1 MSPFRG
7 FRGVDDSASGRY
19 PSFGHRSNWAVR
31 GRCRRR
37 HHPFFFGMSGY
48 RHHGSAYGGYHG
60 GFDGYPGYGGYQGY
74 PGQGVDDY
82 HNQPDGGYGGGYGH
96 GGVQGYG
103 GRNHGGGY
111 GHGGVQGY
119 GDQDHGYG
127 GVQNYD
133 QDQGYGGG
141 YGGSGHGYGGY
152 GGASHSQHDYSD
164 HDHSQNM
171 HQNSQFMDGRNGL
184 YDSRQRHADES
195 YLDQTGHDMTMT
207 DGYGQR
213 ASEDD
218 HSMDAGRRA
227 ADSQDVHIRRPDGS
241 MVDSSQRDGSV
252 DTTSED
258 NHSRTFSGP
267 NNFATEN
274 EQDFSQNDSQFS
286 DSNERSMD

>member
-1 MSPFRG
+1 M
-7 FRGVDDSASGRY
+7 GVDGSASGR
-19 PSFGHRSNWAVR
+19 SSFFGHRAVR
-31 GRCRRR
+31 GKCYRRR
-37 HHPFFFGMSGY
+37 HRPFFFGMSGY

-60 GFDGYPGYGGYQGY
+60 GDDGYPGYGGYQGY
-74 PGQGVDDY
+74 PGQGLDDY
-82 HNQPDGGYGGGYGH
+82 NNQQPGGGYGGGYGH

-103 GRNHGGGY
+103 G
-111 GHGGVQGY
+111 
-119 GDQDHGYG
+119 
-127 GVQNYD
+127 YD
-133 QDQGYGGG
+133 NGGG

-152 GGASHSQHDYSD
+152 GGASQSQHDYSN

-171 HQNSQFMDGRNGL
+171 HQSSQFMDGRNGL

-252 DTTSED
+252 DTTSQD

-286 DSNERSMD
+286 DSNERSMN